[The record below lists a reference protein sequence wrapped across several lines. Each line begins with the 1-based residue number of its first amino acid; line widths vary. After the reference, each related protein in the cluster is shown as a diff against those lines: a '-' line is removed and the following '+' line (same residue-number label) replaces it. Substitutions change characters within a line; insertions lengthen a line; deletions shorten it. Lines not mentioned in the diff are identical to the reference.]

1 MASELLDMQAPQGV
15 PRSNFFEVVSDP
27 LLPPSRT
34 TEMLA
39 HFYDEVYDLRSES
52 HLSRLLKILLGDTGT
67 NQLRKRYTY
76 AHLSQFLLTTHYND
90 LDQMFAEAFGLK
102 RFLRERLSI
111 DVYLDAATDEEWEQ
125 INAADASYRSRIE
138 AFSHALN
145 LAGTPSGMVIAASAI
160 LGHECRVYESY
171 QFLDNENV
179 YADAVAAS
187 TYTYA
192 DLEESTYGELN
203 GRAYSELEGETPF
216 QGRLP
221 DSRGEFIVRPLR
233 SISAEEQRQL
243 TYALNRIKPAE
254 ALMTIDARPAAMHIP
269 VPVGRCEAS
278 SSYWHVQHRVKID
291 PANASL
297 YERFDPEDPVEQ
309 PKAAFSQYQGEAWNY
324 NSDVVSVTSYAEDAD
339 GNVVQEV
346 NYDQRLDDSGEVVAQ
361 TPDQA
366 LADPAEVLMGRYV
379 SDGVLTASPVM
390 REPV

>member
-15 PRSNFFEVVSDP
+15 PRSNFFEVITDP
-27 LLPPSRT
+27 LVPPSRT

-39 HFYDEVYDLRSES
+39 HFYDEVYDLRAES
-52 HLSRLLKILLGDTGT
+52 HLSRILKVILGDTGT
-67 NQLRKRYTY
+67 SQLRKRYTY

-90 LDQMFAEAFGLK
+90 LDQMFAEVFGLK
-102 RFLRERLSI
+102 RFLRERLAI
-111 DVYLDAATDEEWEQ
+111 DVYLEAATDEEWEQ

-138 AFSHALN
+138 AFGHALS
-145 LAGTPSGMVIAASAI
+145 LAGTPTGMVIAASAV

-179 YADAVAAS
+179 YADVVAAS
-187 TYTYA
+187 THTYA

-203 GRAYSELEGETPF
+203 GRAYAELEGETPF

-243 TYALNRIKPAE
+243 TYALNRLKPAE
-254 ALMTIDARPAAMHIP
+254 ALMTIDARPASLHIP
-269 VPVGRCEAS
+269 VPVGRAEAS
-278 SSYWHVQHRVKID
+278 SSYWHIQHRVRID
-291 PANASL
+291 PANKDL
-297 YERFDPEDPVEQ
+297 YERFDPDDPVEQ

-324 NSDVVSVTSYAEDAD
+324 NSDVVSVSSYSEDAE
-339 GNVVQEV
+339 GNVVQGI
-346 NYDQRLDDSGEVVAQ
+346 NFDQQVDGSGQMVQQAPE
-361 TPDQA
+361 QA
-366 LADPAEVLMGRYV
+366 LADSSEVLMGRYV
-379 SDGVLTASPVM
+379 SDGVLAVSPVV